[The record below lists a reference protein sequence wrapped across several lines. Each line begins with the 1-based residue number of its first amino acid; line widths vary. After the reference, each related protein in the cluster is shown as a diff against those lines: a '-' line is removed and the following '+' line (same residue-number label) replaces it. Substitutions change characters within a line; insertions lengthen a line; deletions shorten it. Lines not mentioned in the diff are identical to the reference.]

1 MAAGDDVIAGESVVV
16 TYLGDGAIASLTLN
30 RPARRNAIDRGMAA
44 LLLERLTSLG
54 DDPNLRA
61 VVLTG
66 AGDQAFCAG
75 ADLIERRQMSTGERT
90 RHTSAI
96 RDVATSLAALPVP
109 VIGAIS
115 GYALAGGAELALA
128 CDLRV
133 GGTSTVFGFPE
144 VKIGI
149 FPGADGV
156 VRLPR
161 LIHPGLARELLYT
174 GRQMGSG
181 EALGC
186 GLLDQRVENTQV
198 MAAAVELARSIAVNA
213 PLAIRALK
221 QALQDSESRLMPE
234 ASSIVEQ
241 LRTPLDGTD
250 DYREGLAAFSERRA
264 PRFTGA

>member
-1 MAAGDDVIAGESVVV
+1 MTAGDDNIAGESVVV
-16 TYLGDGAIASLTLN
+16 TYLDDGAIASLTLN
-30 RPARRNAIDRGMAA
+30 RPARRNAIDQRMAT

-54 DDPNLRA
+54 GDPHLRA
-61 VVLTG
+61 LILTG

-75 ADLIERRQMSTGERT
+75 ADLIERRQMSTDERT
-90 RHTSAI
+90 RHSAAI
-96 RDVATSLAALPVP
+96 RDVTRSIAALPVP
-109 VIGAIS
+109 VIGAIR
-115 GYALAGGAELALA
+115 GYALAGGAEIALA

-161 LIHPGLARELLYT
+161 LIHPGLARQLLYT
-174 GRQMGSG
+174 GRQMRAD
-181 EALGC
+181 EALAC
-186 GLLDQRVENTQV
+186 GLLDNQVEDARVT
-198 MAAAVELARSIAVNA
+198 AASVELARSVAVNA

-221 QALQDSESRLMPE
+221 QALQRSEGRPLPE

-250 DYREGLAAFSERRA
+250 DYREGLAAFSERRT